1 MRSFTYFGI
10 SEYPKKSEV
19 HIADK
24 TPTNLMTGNL
34 KYQAYQTAYIG
45 VGFIVQLFLAFIVM
59 LLAAWLVFLPLIIPI
74 DPIKNFVIEK
84 LIGAAPTIAYLIG
97 FIILQMV
104 LCRFV
109 ILQDPTANTAIDNRR
124 VYNLCAYFFFFNVS
138 Y

>member
-1 MRSFTYFGI
+1 
-10 SEYPKKSEV
+10 
-19 HIADK
+19 
-24 TPTNLMTGNL
+24 MTGNL

-74 DPIKNFVIEK
+74 VPIKNFVIEK
-84 LIGAAPTIAYLIG
+84 LIGAAPTLAYLIG
-97 FIILQMV
+97 FIILQML

-138 Y
+138 YNATCLLCYLSC

>member
-1 MRSFTYFGI
+1 M
-10 SEYPKKSEV
+10 

-24 TPTNLMTGNL
+24 NPTNLMTGNL

-59 LLAAWLVFLPLIIPI
+59 LLATWLVVLPLSIPI
-74 DPIKNFVIEK
+74 VPIKDFVIEK

-97 FIILQMV
+97 FIILQNV

-109 ILQDPTANTAIDNRR
+109 ILQDPVANTAIDNRR

-138 Y
+138 CPVILNFDAF